1 MCVCMCDNKSQVL
14 INAIMII
21 KLDGVTARWDWKG
34 RGWPLLAEWPV
45 RYQTYSRKQ
54 LFDPES
60 LNFFFFLTNCQSW
73 IFGRFH
79 IKTRFL
85 SSLEKSKDIIRRSGY
100 FCVAIVFPST
110 GNVFSLISLPFLTEL
125 LLSLVI
131 LICF

>member
-21 KLDGVTARWDWKG
+21 KQDGVTARWDWKG

-60 LNFFFFLTNCQSW
+60 LNFFFFFN
-73 IFGRFH
+73 
-79 IKTRFL
+79 
-85 SSLEKSKDIIRRSGY
+85 
-100 FCVAIVFPST
+100 
-110 GNVFSLISLPFLTEL
+110 
-125 LLSLVI
+125 
-131 LICF
+131 